1 MADVVRI
8 GISRCLLGE
17 RVRWDGGHKRD
28 ACLVEAFGRQVTWVP
43 VCPEVE
49 SGLPVPRE
57 PLRLERS
64 PHGGVEVNGLLVRL
78 IMPASA
84 GDWTDEMAEYATQ
97 RVKALAASSLDGFIL
112 KRNSPSCGLHRVKV
126 YGGGRGTPEPKG
138 RGIFA
143 EFLVRALPH
152 LPVEEEGRLADPVL
166 RENFIERVCAHTRLR
181 TLFEGRWTME
191 QLVAFHKAHRLTLL
205 AHHPMAWQ
213 TLDRLLTRAMAAPRA
228 KISQRANAR
237 RKTLSHT
244 EARQATLSRTEVREQ
259 YTAAFMKAL
268 SATATPTRHTA
279 VMRHIL
285 GHLRRHLEAD
295 VRKELRERVED
306 YRRGLVPLTVPL
318 TLMQHYARRHGVDD
332 LLEQTYFEPYPR
344 ELVPGHHA

>member
-84 GDWTDEMAEYATQ
+84 GDWTDEMAEYADA

-126 YGGGRGTPEPKG
+126 YGGGRGIGEPKG

-143 EFLVRALPH
+143 EFLVRTLPH
-152 LPVEEEGRLADPVL
+152 LPVEEEGRLADPAL
-166 RENFIERVCAHTRLR
+166 REHFIERVCAHARLR
-181 TLFEGRWTME
+181 ALFDGRWTLE
-191 QLVAFHKAHRLTLL
+191 QLVAFHEAHRLTLL
-205 AHHPMAWQ
+205 AHHPTAWQ
-213 TLDRLLTRAMAAPRA
+213 TLDRLLTRAMAASREKTSPRA
-228 KISQRANAR
+228 TAR
-237 RKTLSHT
+237 RKTPSRV
-244 EARQATLSRTEVREQ
+244 EMRQPTLSRTDVREQ

-279 VMRHIL
+279 VMRHML
-285 GHLRRHLEAD
+285 GHLRGHVEAD
-295 VRKELRERVED
+295 VRRELRERVEE
-306 YRRGLVPLTVPL
+306 YRRGLVPLMVPL
-318 TLMQHYARRHGVDD
+318 TLMQHYARRHGVGS
-332 LLEQTYFEPYPR
+332 LLGQTYLEPSPR
-344 ELVPGHHA
+344 ELAPGHHA